1 MHKFNERAALWLTNK
16 VGSMGAAYLFALL
29 ACISL
34 PAALMSGSALIIVAW
49 IAQTFLQLVLLP
61 VIMVG
66 QNLQSAIA
74 EKRAN
79 EHAAAADA
87 RSKET
92 HDAVMEE
99 LRVIRE
105 MHEDL
110 AKMVNSIAASEKK
123 KGRRSHKEESV
134 GGSIRIPRG
143 KRT

>member
-66 QNLQSAIA
+66 QNLQGRAS
-74 EKRAN
+74 EKR
-79 EHAAAADA
+79 
-87 RSKET
+87 SIET

-99 LRVIRE
+99 LRVVRQVAEELTSILRSLAGTPPE
-105 MHEDL
+105 GSAGED
-110 AKMVNSIAASEKK
+110 A
-123 KGRRSHKEESV
+123 
-134 GGSIRIPRG
+134 
-143 KRT
+143 